1 MNPYHR
7 QGALHPS
14 QAAHAAQAVITQQA
28 QDLAALQTEHT
39 QLQAMYE
46 QFFQVYRN
54 PPQLRAGVIEYPDRR
69 PFLYLYRKELKGKNN
84 ETFGKAPL
92 SAGKVQATFQFDAS
106 RPVYLPKLQFALLRT
121 AHDNPSAFIPL
132 NTYLPLA
139 GMMPNGA
146 KGLDFRWKASTSKG
160 DLNWTSGWID
170 SAVFALHDGYELPI
184 ENPIDEDSV
193 LTIEVESWGA
203 ADTTQNEAF
212 SLFCILH
219 TYKMR
224 AVEQ

>member
-46 QFFQVYRN
+46 QFFQVYR
-54 PPQLRAGVIEYPDRR
+54 
-69 PFLYLYRKELKGKNN
+69 KELKGKNN

-106 RPVYLPKLQFALLRT
+106 RPVYLPKLQLALLRT